1 MQQIYDCLRNVIG
14 LSDTNCNCW
23 DSDKPV
29 DFATL
34 NASNSG
40 LYLSQPDTI
49 PVKITNTAADCEQ
62 GGVWDMLV
70 TARDRGIKDVVA
82 MFIELVQARLAETRT
97 TFQDYVGTSSK
108 NSFVIPSFDYQGIYF
123 RPYYIKGG
131 ALVID
136 KVQLALTNITAP
148 VDVDVFVYRGSDL
161 TTSLGSTTVTLT
173 TAGDFYEA
181 SFSTPVAI
189 DLSTIRDD
197 EDEKIFVVY
206 ELPSGARVVNNETE
220 IGCGTCGGYAA
231 RLKRNPQL
239 EWNCEINGFES
250 DSIANLNTIR
260 RASSYARGL
269 RVNASFYCDWWSWL
283 CDVATNLN
291 TIVQVGGQ
299 KANLGMQLA
308 DAIQAAS
315 VARLAEAI
323 KNSPNINRYG
333 IVMDDKYWY
342 STINRNK
349 RNAAQWI
356 AFIADK
362 LPHDVTD
369 CLKCLDNGRLGKT
382 RIF

>member
-1 MQQIYDCLRNVIG
+1 MQEVYDCLQNVIG
-14 LSDTNCNCW
+14 LSNTSCDCW
-23 DSDKPV
+23 DSDKPI

-34 NASNSG
+34 NTSNSG

-49 PVKITNTAADCEQ
+49 PVKVTNTAADCEQ

-70 TARDRGIKDVVA
+70 TARDRGIKDVVS
-82 MFIELVQARLAETRT
+82 MFIELVQARLTETRT
-97 TFQDYVGTSSK
+97 TFQNFVGTSTK
-108 NSFVIPSFDYQGIYF
+108 NNFVIPAFDYQGIYF

-173 TAGDFYEA
+173 ASGQFAES
-181 SFSTPVAI
+181 SFSTPIAI
-189 DLSTIRDD
+189 DLGTIRDD

-220 IGCGTCGGYAA
+220 IGCGTCGGYKA

-269 RVNASFYCDWWSWL
+269 RVNTSFYCDWWSWL
-283 CDVATNLN
+283 CDIATNLN
-291 TIVQVGGQ
+291 TIVSIGGQ

-323 KNSPNINRYG
+323 VNSPNMNRYS
-333 IVMDDKYWY
+333 IVMDDVFYYKKISHY
-342 STINRNK
+342 RK
-349 RNAAQWI
+349 MAAQWI
-356 AFIADK
+356 AFIADNM
-362 LPHDVTD
+362 PEDVTD
-369 CLKCLDNGRLGKT
+369 CLRCKDNGRLGKT